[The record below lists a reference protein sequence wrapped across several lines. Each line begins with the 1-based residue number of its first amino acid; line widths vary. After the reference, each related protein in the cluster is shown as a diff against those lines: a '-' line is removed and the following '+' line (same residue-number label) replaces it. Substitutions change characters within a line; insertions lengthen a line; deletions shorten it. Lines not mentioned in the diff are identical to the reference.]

1 MGLREETGL
10 ISACFAYSDP
20 ARVRE
25 EGGGGMGEGG
35 GSRPVSFLPGCPECQ
50 LNLLKRQT
58 SGPITL
64 LLAPITHKK
73 TNKKKLILKKS
84 RARACCVC
92 CQRVLADC
100 SI

>member
-1 MGLREETGL
+1 MELREETGL
-10 ISACFAYSDP
+10 ISVCFAYTDP
-20 ARVRE
+20 ARVKEEEEE
-25 EGGGGMGEGG
+25 EGK
-35 GSRPVSFLPGCPECQ
+35 SRPVSFLPGCPECQ

-64 LLAPITHKK
+64 LLALVTHKK
-73 TNKKKLILKKS
+73 KQILKKS

-92 CQRVLADC
+92 CQGVLADC